1 MESIESKQSLR
12 SHNHTEYVVQGHMP
26 RFPGAQRMNRGSYV
40 VKDGGFSASS
50 LPLLGGALP
59 KDLMEL
65 ARSHEMTDVGPTVGD
80 Q

>member
-1 MESIESKQSLR
+1 
-12 SHNHTEYVVQGHMP
+12 
-26 RFPGAQRMNRGSYV
+26 MNRGSYV